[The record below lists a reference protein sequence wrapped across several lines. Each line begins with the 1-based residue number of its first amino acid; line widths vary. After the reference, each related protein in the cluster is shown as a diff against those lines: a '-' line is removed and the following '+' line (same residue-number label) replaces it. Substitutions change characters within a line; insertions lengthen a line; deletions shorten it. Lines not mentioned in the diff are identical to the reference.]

1 MSRLLNL
8 CPDIVLE
15 DVATHGYV
23 ALASHF
29 DKMLTLAA
37 DQPLAFD
44 ALGCE
49 IALCGCGQLT
59 WLKGADRWELMTGAP
74 HRHPRTN
81 NDLPYHAMVE
91 IWDRAPAPHPP
102 WQSSYG
108 SELA

>member
-1 MSRLLNL
+1 MSRLLDL
-8 CPDIVLE
+8 CPDAVLE
-15 DVATHGYV
+15 DVAKHGLAPLAAHFDTV
-23 ALASHF
+23 LALAS
-29 DKMLTLAA
+29 
-37 DQPLAFD
+37 DQPVSLD

-49 IALCGCGQLT
+49 ITLCGCGQLT
-59 WLKGADRWELMTGAP
+59 WAKDAERWDLMTGAP

-91 IWDRAPAPHPP
+91 VWDRAPAPSPP